1 MVDRVSL
8 SEQELSLETIAFHH
22 GNVQVALFEF
32 FSGSSA
38 SQLSR
43 FPLESVDN
51 ARDVSLDELD
61 FSSSMSVMAAL
72 EAAIRVDYLSRV
84 YERRKDPLSRAMRE
98 LHNEKAN
105 KAKLDRDILQ
115 LWADETPV
123 SASLVQRVASAFR
136 YRHWLAH
143 GRYWTPKFGKEY
155 DYDTLYAIADEFIEA
170 MDLYAAGT

>member
-1 MVDRVSL
+1 MVDKVSF
-8 SEQELSLETIAFHH
+8 SEQELSLEAIAFHH
-22 GNVQVALFEF
+22 ENVQAALFEF
-32 FSGSSA
+32 FSGSSV
-38 SQLSR
+38 SLLSR
-43 FPLESVDN
+43 FSLESVEK
-51 ARDVSLDELD
+51 ARDGSLDELD

-84 YERRKDPLSRAMRE
+84 YERRKDALSRSMRD
-98 LHNEKAN
+98 LYNEKAN

-115 LWADETPV
+115 RWADETPV

-143 GRYWTPKFGKEY
+143 GRYWTPKFGREY

-170 MDLYAAGT
+170 MDLYAAST

>member
-1 MVDRVSL
+1 MDA
-8 SEQELSLETIAFHH
+8 IAFHH
-22 GNVQVALFEF
+22 ENLQAALFEF

-38 SQLSR
+38 SLLSR
-43 FPLESVDN
+43 FSLESVDK
-51 ARDVSLDELD
+51 ARDNSLDELD

-84 YERRKDPLSRAMRE
+84 YERRKDALSRSMRD
-98 LHNEKAN
+98 LYREKAN
-105 KAKLDRDILQ
+105 KAKLDRDILPR
-115 LWADETPV
+115 WAADTTV
-123 SASLVQRVASAFR
+123 SASLVQQVTSAFK

-170 MDLYAAGT
+170 MDQYAVST